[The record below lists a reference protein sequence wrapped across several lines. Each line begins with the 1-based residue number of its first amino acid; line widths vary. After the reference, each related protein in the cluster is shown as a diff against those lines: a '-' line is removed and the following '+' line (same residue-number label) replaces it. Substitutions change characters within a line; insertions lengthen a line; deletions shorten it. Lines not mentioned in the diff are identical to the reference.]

1 MAKKE
6 LRLEFTDYVVKGIA
20 LIKLWGSDIPAYVDV
35 KPYHIND
42 LSETEILSGIN
53 DGGFG
58 CEQIIKAEIFIYEN
72 YEGYEK
78 YLTSMVVQVPPN
90 CGKRGI

>member
-1 MAKKE
+1 M
-6 LRLEFTDYVVKGIA
+6 EFTDYVVKGIA
-20 LIKLWGSDIPAYVDV
+20 LIKLWGSDIPAYIDM

-42 LSETEILSGIN
+42 LSETEILFGIN

-72 YEGYEK
+72 YEGYDK

>member
-6 LRLEFTDYVVKGIA
+6 LKLKFTDYVVKGIA
-20 LIKLWGSDIPAYVDV
+20 SIKLCGIYQPMLIDMI
-35 KPYHIND
+35 PYHING
-42 LSETEILSGIN
+42 LSGTEILSGIN

-58 CEQIIKAEIFIYEN
+58 CEQILESEIDIYEN

-78 YLTSMVVQVPPN
+78 YLTTMVIQVPPN